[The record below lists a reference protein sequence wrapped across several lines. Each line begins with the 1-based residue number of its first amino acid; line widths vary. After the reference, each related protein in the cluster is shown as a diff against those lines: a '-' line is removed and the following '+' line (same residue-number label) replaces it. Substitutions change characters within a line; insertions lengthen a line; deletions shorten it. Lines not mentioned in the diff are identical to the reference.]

1 MLDWIDLI
9 NLSVASAGLMLSILG
24 LVLSLVL
31 RYLDRPSRRFFV
43 TFFSI
48 LTAYVISDL
57 TSQISLGLF
66 SESFSWL
73 SGIAIF
79 LESLFSS
86 LLLLLLTEYLLKELG
101 EKNAGENPLLRTV
114 AVIWGIYVLLL
125 IITQFTTV
133 IYYVTDD
140 NIYVRGPVY
149 PVLLIPPALIMVLN
163 LITLIRKRERLSVRT
178 RYAFF
183 IYFFFPLLAML
194 VQMRFY
200 GLLLIVFA
208 SSFSTFILFV
218 TILLDQV
225 DRFVSQ
231 EETNARQQIDIMVL
245 QMRPHFIYNTLNSIY
260 YLCDLDPKKAQK
272 VLTDFTNYL
281 RRNFTAVTK
290 RDLIPFEEE
299 LEHTRAYLSVEEN
312 RYEQLLF
319 VEYELSHQLFRLPPL
334 TLQPIVENAVK
345 HGVDPQLKPLYI
357 KIRTQSTDS
366 ENIIIVEDTGPGF
379 DATLPDLRTAP
390 ETPGAAEEL
399 YNADHIGLANVSK
412 RLRLSCNG
420 TLEISGR
427 EGGGTIV
434 TIRIPD
440 HISKKGV

>member
-9 NLSVASAGLMLSILG
+9 NLSVVSAGLMLSILG

-31 RYLDRPSRRFFV
+31 SYLDRSSRHFFV
-43 TFFSI
+43 IFFSI

-57 TSQISLGLF
+57 VSQISLDLLSG
-66 SESFSWL
+66 SFSWL

-86 LLLLLLTEYLLKELG
+86 LLMPMLTEYLLKEFG
-101 EKNAGENPLLRTV
+101 EKNVKENPLLKT
-114 AVIWGIYVLLL
+114 AAGLWGIYVLLL
-125 IITQFTTV
+125 IITQFTTA

-140 NIYVRGPVY
+140 NIYVRGPLY
-149 PVLLIPPALIMVLN
+149 PVLLVPPALIMLLD
-163 LITLIRKRERLSVRT
+163 LIMLIRKRERLPVRT
-178 RYAFF
+178 RNAFF
-183 IYFFFPLLAML
+183 IYFFFPLLAIL

-208 SSFSTFILFV
+208 SSFSAFIMFII
-218 TILLDQV
+218 ILLDQV
-225 DRFVSQ
+225 DRFVKQ

-245 QMRPHFIYNTLNSIY
+245 QMRPHFIYNTLTSIY

-272 VLTDFTNYL
+272 VLTDFTDYL

-290 RDLIPFEEE
+290 RGLIPFEEE
-299 LEHTRAYLSVEEN
+299 LEHTRAYLAVEEN

-319 VEYELSHQLFRLPPL
+319 VEYELSHTLFRLPPL

-379 DATLPDLRTAP
+379 DKNNSE
-390 ETPGAAEEL
+390 ETKDAV
-399 YNADHIGLANVSK
+399 HIGLSNVSK
-412 RLRLSCNG
+412 RLRLSCSG
-420 TLEISGR
+420 TLEISDR

-440 HISKKGV
+440 PIPKKGV

>member
-1 MLDWIDLI
+1 MLDLIDFI
-9 NLSVASAGLMLSILG
+9 NLSVVSAGLMLSILG

-31 RYLDRPSRRFFV
+31 SYLDSSSRRFFV
-43 TFFSI
+43 IFFSI

-57 TSQISLGLF
+57 ISQISLVLLP
-66 SESFSWL
+66 ESFFRL
-73 SGIAIF
+73 SEAAIF

-86 LLLLLLTEYLLKELG
+86 LLMPMLTEYLLKEIG
-101 EKNAGENPLLRTV
+101 EKNVKENALLRIA
-114 AVIWGIYVLLL
+114 AVLWGIYVLLL
-125 IITQFTTV
+125 VITQFTTV
-133 IYYVTDD
+133 IYHVTDD
-140 NIYVRGPVY
+140 NIYVRGPFY
-149 PVLLIPPALIMVLN
+149 PVLLIPPALIMLLD
-163 LITLIRKRERLSVRT
+163 LITLIRKRKLLSIRI
-178 RYAFF
+178 RNAFF
-183 IYFFFPLLAML
+183 IYFSFPLLAML

-208 SSFSTFILFV
+208 SSFSAFIMFIM
-218 TILLDQV
+218 ILLDQV
-225 DRFVSQ
+225 DRFVKQ

-245 QMRPHFIYNTLNSIY
+245 QMRPHFIYNTLTGIY

-272 VLTDFTNYL
+272 VLMNFTNYL

-290 RDLIPFEEE
+290 QGLIPFEEE

-319 VEYELSHQLFRLPPL
+319 VEYDLAHKLFRLPPL

-357 KIRTQSTDS
+357 TIRTKSTDT

-379 DATLPDLRTAP
+379 DKTFLDSLTKPKAP
-390 ETPGAAEEL
+390 GHTEKLNDAV
-399 YNADHIGLANVSK
+399 HIGLANVSK

-420 TLEISGR
+420 TLQIAGR

-440 HISKKGV
+440 PKAGR